1 MRGSVGGATNGQ
13 ATSRSDSAP
22 LIRPSPHPLPF
33 CHATPYHRRPIAQDG
48 LVGCIYRVA
57 QDGLPIL
64 LPFLSSQLLELPLA
78 ELKQLLKT
86 RSLALPET
94 AKIHITKKADQE
106 DAEGEAPA
114 PARAAALAP
123 ETLEAISKIGYGC
136 CIARLRPAD
145 ALGQYFGIETFVRVY
160 LMDIWEIAIGW
171 WSLIRQIPVSVCTPA
186 GIHRSL
192 VIKPPHPPAPH
203 ALAPPLQHWA

>member
-1 MRGSVGGATNGQ
+1 MELLDAG
-13 ATSRSDSAP
+13 
-22 LIRPSPHPLPF
+22 PHCDPIVHHSCTHHPTASLSLF
-33 CHATPYHRRPIAQDG
+33 HTTPCRRRRPIAQDG

-145 ALGQYFGIETFVRVY
+145 ALG
-160 LMDIWEIAIGW
+160 
-171 WSLIRQIPVSVCTPA
+171 
-186 GIHRSL
+186 
-192 VIKPPHPPAPH
+192 
-203 ALAPPLQHWA
+203 